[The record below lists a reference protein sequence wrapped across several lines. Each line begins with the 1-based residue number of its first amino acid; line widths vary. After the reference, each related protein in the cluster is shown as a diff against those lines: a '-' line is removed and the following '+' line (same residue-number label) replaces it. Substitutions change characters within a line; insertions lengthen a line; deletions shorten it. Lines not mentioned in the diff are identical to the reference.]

1 MSRRQWFLQD
11 AIRTCT
17 KDVRRLTRE
26 IAALQAY
33 KTYQEKTIAECQKL
47 LARLPSLPK
56 HRLCMWIGAEH
67 NLKAKVVAK
76 VLDTLVSVATAELK
90 ETGKFNVPGVLRL
103 KTRMVP
109 ATKARKK
116 EIFGKTKVLK
126 AKTSTQNGQG
136 VSSGRFESEH
146 LKQ

>member
-1 MSRRQWFLQD
+1 MSRRHWFLQD

-109 ATKARKK
+109 AT
-116 EIFGKTKVLK
+116 
-126 AKTSTQNGQG
+126 
-136 VSSGRFESEH
+136 
-146 LKQ
+146 